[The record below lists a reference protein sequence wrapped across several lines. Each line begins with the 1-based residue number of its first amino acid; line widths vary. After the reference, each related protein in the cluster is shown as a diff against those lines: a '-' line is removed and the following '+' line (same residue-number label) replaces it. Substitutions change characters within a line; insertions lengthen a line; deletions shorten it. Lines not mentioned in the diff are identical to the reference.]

1 MKPILFIG
9 IAILAMGI
17 VSLSCRRG
25 TQARIEPIRAGD
37 TVPIAVP
44 RGICYL
50 ILAGDV
56 PGSRDYRPF
65 TKLFK
70 GRQVALVFMEAES
83 APPPFYDGVPVRT
96 LSRAAYMGLT
106 STPSEIRLVKLE
118 DGKLVAIQGDD
129 ESYEMFA
136 HNN

>member
-1 MKPILFIG
+1 MKLYLLVG
-9 IAILAMGI
+9 IAILAVGI
-17 VSLSCRRG
+17 GALSCRRG
-25 TQARIEPIRAGD
+25 PQAKIDPIRAGD

-50 ILAGDV
+50 ILAGDRA
-56 PGSRDYRPF
+56 GSRDYRPF
-65 TKLFK
+65 TRLFK

-96 LSRAAYMGLT
+96 LSRAAYIGLT

-118 DGKLVAIQGDD
+118 DGKLVGIQGDD
-129 ESYEMFA
+129 ESYELFA
-136 HNN
+136 QKR